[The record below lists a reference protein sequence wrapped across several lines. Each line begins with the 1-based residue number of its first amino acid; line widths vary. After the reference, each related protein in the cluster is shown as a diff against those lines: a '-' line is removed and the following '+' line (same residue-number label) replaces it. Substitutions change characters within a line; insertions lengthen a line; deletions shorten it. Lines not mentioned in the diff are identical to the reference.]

1 MAKTKRM
8 LMGGVANAAMQSVK
22 SAPKFNAP
30 PGTPKGTVSAGAPP
44 PSGGPMGGIR
54 NVVRQAAQA
63 IPKSSVP
70 PPGSPR
76 VAPPPPQLQFMSDKL
91 RGGAAGAPTMGAGMQ
106 GIGQAMR
113 GQQANMPP
121 PQGGMGGMAGM
132 QAKFGPPSVAPGAPK
147 TMGGMGMKSGGTAS
161 SRADGCA
168 TKGKTKGRFV

>member
-1 MAKTKRM
+1 
-8 LMGGVANAAMQSVK
+8 MGGAAKAVSQAAKV
-22 SAPKFNAP
+22 APKAGPAGMQGLGRAMTP
-30 PGTPKGTVSAGAPP
+30 PPKGE
-44 PSGGPMGGIR
+44 
-54 NVVRQAAQA
+54 AA
-63 IPKSSVP
+63 
-70 PPGSPR
+70 
-76 VAPPPPQLQFMSDKL
+76 LQFMSDKL
-91 RGGAAGAPTMGAGMQ
+91 RGGAGPQSPAAPQMQ

-132 QAKFGPPSVAPGAPK
+132 QGLGQAMGSMPQGSPAKLGQLGAAMGK